1 MLFDFLFIV
10 ALILLDMV
18 FTLINIGFKKDIS
31 IIVILLM
38 INMGIVF
45 YLFILV
51 FIIQADAAKELN
63 RLEYILLKKLEEM
76 KRDNE

>member
-1 MLFDFLFIV
+1 MFIV